1 MRSGVIT
8 LFVGLL
14 THENMDI
21 VIDVVELLYE
31 FTDEDADLDQESD
44 EGERTQEAVKMLI
57 DAFVGRH
64 FL

>member
-1 MRSGVIT
+1 
-8 LFVGLL
+8 
-14 THENMDI
+14 MDI